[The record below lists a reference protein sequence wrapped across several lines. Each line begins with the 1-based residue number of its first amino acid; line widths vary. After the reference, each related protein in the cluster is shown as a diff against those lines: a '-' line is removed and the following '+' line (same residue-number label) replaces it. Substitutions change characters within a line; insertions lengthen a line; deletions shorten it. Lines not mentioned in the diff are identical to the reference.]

1 MPALTSAQRQARRLA
16 LLNEK
21 CTAAGWRSW
30 RELVT
35 AIIHDSVTVPRKGA
49 RKMSAKWIAAD
60 IAAERAD
67 LPDGIMPMPLD
78 PTL

>member
-21 CTAAGWRSW
+21 CTAAGWKSW

-35 AIIHDSVTVPRKGA
+35 AIINGDVKTPHKGA

-67 LPDGIMPMPLD
+67 ILSDVMPMPLD
-78 PTL
+78 PQ